1 MKIVDLIKLISAVAI
16 FCMACQKPE
25 DETGS
30 APSPTEPPTEFATV
44 TFDGRFEDETML
56 WAEGDAVKIVYSYDG
71 SDAGE
76 AIVDAQ
82 SADFAEW
89 TFSMDNVGIGTNV
102 KAVYPASAEYP
113 QTMTLSSEQ
122 LESEGVC
129 KYSVYISDN
138 VVTKKSGTVPFSL
151 KCANAVVK
159 FNFTTEEYA
168 AYSLERVEVLA
179 DGQGIAGDWRVEDN
193 GEINIAKRALDRISL
208 TLASPV
214 PLAQGASAS
223 LAIFPVDLSNANVTI
238 AVTLVDAEGKKVFLP
253 LDQQLGKLTG
263 GAVTEFD
270 IVISNET
277 IVDWYVMDD
286 PREMHGFYAYGPANT
301 VMVAKTK
308 GAEGT
313 VPCVIDVK
321 PRGDFSKVRKPV
333 YYGLLTKA
341 DMNRK
346 LLEIEGSN
354 AYNAR
359 PTAKVSENCTITVDV
374 VNGSNY
380 TSTGTWG
387 TVGIY
392 DKDYNLLWSFMI
404 FSYFH
409 DDPPTD
415 IDCGGTYGKVMDRA
429 LGQTFSGKWLA
440 DETNKAAV
448 ADGVFTSAAYFQWGR
463 KDPFMFNAKDLIAAK
478 FPYTTT
484 SSKMSIAETISNP
497 YKIILSSD
505 KTDWCAETDAYLKS
519 DLWGAE
525 SGKKTV
531 FDPCPEGY
539 KVMSAGILRQIDKE
553 GSTSPETG
561 RSIDET
567 AESIKYYY
575 VDNPLAEGDKW
586 LYTGMMWNE
595 SVSSGN
601 NWANTSSQQNGQHAG
616 YAYWANNAAATDTE
630 ASWISFSWNGKW
642 TTRLASKKTGKARGA
657 AVRCIKEELPVEE
670 TPAE

>member
-1 MKIVDLIKLISAVAI
+1 MKISDLIKLMSAAAIITVA
-16 FCMACQKPE
+16 CEKPDGE
-25 DETGS
+25 GGNVS
-30 APSPTEPPTEFATV
+30 SSSEPPTEFASV
-44 TFDGRFEDETML
+44 TFEGVFADGTML
-56 WAEGDAVKIVYSYDG
+56 WNEEDAVKIVYSYDG
-71 SDAGE
+71 SSAGE
-76 AIVDAQ
+76 ATVGAE
-82 SADFAEW
+82 SAGFAKW
-89 TFSMDNVGIGTNV
+89 TFQMENVGVGTNV
-102 KAVYPASAEYP
+102 KAVYPAGAEYP
-113 QTMTLSSEQ
+113 QTMTLPSEQ
-122 LESEGVC
+122 FEAEGVR
-129 KYSVYISDN
+129 KYSVYVSDN
-138 VVTKKSGTVPFSL
+138 AVTKKSGAVPFTL

-159 FNFTTEEYA
+159 FNFTTEEYSE
-168 AYSLERVEVLA
+168 YSLEMVEILA
-179 DGQGIAGDWRVEDN
+179 DGHGIAGDWRVEEN
-193 GEINIAKRALDRISL
+193 GEINIAKRAQDRISL
-208 TLASPV
+208 TLASPA

-223 LAIFPVDLSNANVTI
+223 LAILPVDLSGANVTV
-238 AVTLVDAEGKKVFLP
+238 AVTLVDAEGTKVFLP
-253 LDQQLGKLTG
+253 LAQQVGKLAG

-270 IVISNET
+270 IDVSNEAV
-277 IVDWYVMDD
+277 VDWYVMDD

-313 VPCVIDVK
+313 VPCVIDVR

-333 YYGLLTKA
+333 YYGILTKA

-346 LLEIEGSN
+346 LLEIGGSN

-359 PTAKVSENCTITVDV
+359 PTSRVSENCTITVDV
-374 VNGSNY
+374 VNGNNY

-409 DDPPTD
+409 DDAPAD
-415 IDCGGTYGKVMDRA
+415 VDCGGTYGKVMDRA
-429 LGQTFSGKWLA
+429 LGQTFSGRWLA
-440 DETNKAAV
+440 DEANKAAV

-484 SSKMSIAETISNP
+484 TGTMTIAETISNP
-497 YKIILSSD
+497 YKVVLSSD
-505 KTDWCAETDAYLKS
+505 KKDWCAETDASLKS
-519 DLWGAE
+519 DLWGAV
-525 SGKKTV
+525 SGRKTV

-539 KVMSAGILRQIDKE
+539 KVMSAAILRQIDKD
-553 GSTSPETG
+553 GSTTPETG
-561 RSIDET
+561 RTIDET
-567 AESIKYYY
+567 AEAIKYYY
-575 VDNPLAEGDKW
+575 VDNPLAEGDLW

-616 YAYWANNAAATDTE
+616 YAYWANNEAATATE
-630 ASWISFSWNGKW
+630 ASWISFSWNGRW
-642 TTRLASKKTGKARGA
+642 SSRLASKKTGKARGA